1 MKKFLSILVCVSLMI
16 SLTACGKTEEKNKDD
31 EAAKNTKSI
40 VCNMK
45 EEITSQDEMSMKLGY
60 KFNFVDEKAT
70 DFVMTYNIK
79 VNKQTEENMKQLN
92 ETDWESQMKESFKY
106 MGIDENAIKVSSKKI
121 ADNELEITITMN
133 FKDFAKELFNEDEL
147 KELDNMK
154 FDEIKDK
161 IIKSVEENED
171 EITCEVSN

>member
-16 SLTACGKTEEKNKDD
+16 SLTACGKTEEEKKDD

-40 VCNMK
+40 VCNMN

-70 DFVMTYNIK
+70 DFVMTYNMK

-92 ETDWESQMKESFKY
+92 ETDWEGQMKESFKY
-106 MGIDENAIKVSSKKI
+106 MGIDENTIKVSSKKI
-121 ADNELEITITMN
+121 ADNEIEITITMN

-161 IIKSVEENED
+161 IIKSIEENED
-171 EITCEVSN
+171 KITCEVSN